1 VVIILRLFYSLVLEI
16 LFFTTTFPN
25 VLAFPHYSCYTFLL
39 SFCYCS
45 LCYSLTEA
53 EKHFLHNKGLHIVGL
68 QWLEDCLERNQRLQE
83 ETYSLKP
90 FGWEEFNIE
99 EWWVQIYRIIFVN
112 GCGMLLSSKFS
123 SVGAFGCVCVCVCEG
138 GVLSRWG
145 GTQLVERE
153 GPIGLS
159 LEELLIGW
167 GWGWYRY

>member
-1 VVIILRLFYSLVLEI
+1 MVIILRLLFPSSWNFVFHYNFSQCPRLSSLQLLHLPLI
-16 LFFTTTFPN
+16 
-25 VLAFPHYSCYTFLL
+25 FLL
-39 SFCYCS
+39 LLS

-99 EWWVQIYRIIFVN
+99 EWWVQICQIIFVN

-145 GTQLVERE
+145 GTQLIERE
-153 GPIGLS
+153 GPIGMS
-159 LEELLIGW
+159 MEELLIGW